1 MCIVLENCILKYH
14 SQMLS
19 SCSKINSSYLNLASQ
34 ISSAHPSGDV
44 FWNVSWLQAFWPLFQ
59 TFSRASKSSS
69 VCDPSH
75 LELSRV
81 WVRIYGETD
90 IQKVNLPLSRLET
103 HIFLQF
109 QVWGFLATWCLLL
122 IPFDLKSMFSRFF
135 FSFVLFDCWNYNFQF
150 VVLTNYA

>member
-1 MCIVLENCILKYH
+1 MCIVLENCIFKYH

-19 SCSKINSSYLNLASQ
+19 TCSKINSSYLNLASQ
-34 ISSAHPSGDV
+34 IRSARPSGDV

-109 QVWGFLATWCLLL
+109 QVWGFLATWSLLL
-122 IPFDLKSMFSRFF
+122 ILFDLKSMFSQFF
-135 FSFVLFDCWNYNFQF
+135 FSFVLLDCWNYNFQL